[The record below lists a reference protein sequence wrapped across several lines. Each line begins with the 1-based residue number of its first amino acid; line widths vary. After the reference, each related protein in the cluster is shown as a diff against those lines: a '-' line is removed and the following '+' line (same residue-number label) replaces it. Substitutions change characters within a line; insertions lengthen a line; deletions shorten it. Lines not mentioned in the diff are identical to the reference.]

1 MIVETPAGLS
11 NFGLLMSLASGI
23 SIGVAGTLLIELPAK
38 RGQFLAPSVDR
49 VVFPAFALIVAGDG
63 AFELRHVLLRRNQP
77 MFDYWVLGIYVV
89 TIAVIAIS
97 HLFALRRMCLTGG

>member
-1 MIVETPAGLS
+1 
-11 NFGLLMSLASGI
+11 MSLASGI

-63 AFELRHVLLRRNQP
+63 AFELRHVLLRGNQP

-89 TIAVIAIS
+89 TIPVIAIS